1 MILRR
6 LYMFW
11 NNLQKL
17 CATKGIT
24 PTGLVN
30 KLEISHGSV
39 TRWKE
44 GSVPRGVNLLKIA
57 DYFGVTTDEL
67 LESDEPTLPAKED
80 PPTAT
85 MGNEGYDRM
94 IRLLKAFGQLS
105 QDDQEIILHLTEKI
119 SKIY

>member
-1 MILRR
+1 
-6 LYMFW
+6 MFW

-17 CATKGIT
+17 CAARGIT

-67 LESDEPTLPAKED
+67 LGSDEPTLTEKEE

-85 MGNEGYDRM
+85 TGNEGDERM
-94 IRLLKAFGQLS
+94 GRLVKVFGQLS
-105 QDDQEIILHLTEKI
+105 PEDQEFILRLAEKT
-119 SKIY
+119 SRGQ